1 MTMDILQIFLSLSL
15 TVTVLKPDHSGQAD
29 RGPDVARVFILSLK
43 IITSLVNKIVS
54 IFYLS

>member
-1 MTMDILQIFLSLSL
+1 MDILQIFLSLSL